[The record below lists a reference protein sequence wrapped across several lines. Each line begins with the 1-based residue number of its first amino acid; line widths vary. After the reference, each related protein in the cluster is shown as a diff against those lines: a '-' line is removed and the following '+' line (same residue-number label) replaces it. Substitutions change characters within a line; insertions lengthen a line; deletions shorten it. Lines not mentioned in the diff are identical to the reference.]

1 MDKVILIKE
10 DDYGLP
16 TIVATKEQALA
27 VCRERHAAD
36 QIQFAAEPWRRHVTQ
51 PRKIYLDVP
60 IGGPLPHYQ
69 DYVLYDPVRP
79 DDWSYP
85 PWADIPPLTADELAS
100 ATEPD
105 CTPEV
110 YEESDTDDEDD
121 EE

>member
-1 MDKVILIKE
+1 MDKVILIS
-10 DDYGLP
+10 DGYGSLP
-16 TIVATKEQALA
+16 IIVSTKEKALA
-27 VCRERHAAD
+27 ICREKNAAD
-36 QIQFAAEPWRRHVTQ
+36 ELEYAADPWKRHVGET
-51 PRKIYLDVP
+51 RKIYLDVP
-60 IGGPLPHYQ
+60 IDGPLPHYQ

-110 YEESDTDDEDD
+110 SG
-121 EE
+121 

>member
-10 DDYGLP
+10 DDFGLP

-85 PWADIPPLTADELAS
+85 PWADITPLTADELAS

-110 YEESDTDDEDD
+110 HEES
-121 EE
+121 EEGEGDA